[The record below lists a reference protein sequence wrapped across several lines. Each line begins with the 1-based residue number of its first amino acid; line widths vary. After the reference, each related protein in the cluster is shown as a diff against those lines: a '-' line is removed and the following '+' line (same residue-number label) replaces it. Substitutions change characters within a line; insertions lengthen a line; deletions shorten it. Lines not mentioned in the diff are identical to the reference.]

1 MGGQNEPKESQTDG
15 QSRDVAT
22 DLTEEELIEF
32 YKEKCGRLK
41 AEIDKYREECNQ
53 REKENFE
60 LQTKIDELREIV
72 QESVEIK
79 TQLESMGIDV
89 DELEQRC

>member
-53 REKENFE
+53 REAENFE